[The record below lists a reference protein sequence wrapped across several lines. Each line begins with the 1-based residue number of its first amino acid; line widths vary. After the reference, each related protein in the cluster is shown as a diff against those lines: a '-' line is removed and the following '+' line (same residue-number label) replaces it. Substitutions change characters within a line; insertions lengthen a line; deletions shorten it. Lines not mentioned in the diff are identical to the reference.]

1 MSRPRRL
8 HFLTGA
14 LVALL
19 LLAPLPT
26 RAEVPTIITDIP
38 RDIGAS
44 FTGVPLLIWI
54 GGAVTAAET
63 FPFDSDIQQHFQTPH
78 LGKFDDVCDILGGP
92 YVIDAG
98 AVVVY
103 GIGAIAKL
111 PEVKNTGEALVEAL
125 VLTEATTAALKFSIN
140 RTRPNGGRWSF
151 PSAHASRSFAVA
163 AVLARLH
170 GLPAAI
176 PAYLAAAAITYTRLD
191 SNVHFA
197 SDLIFGAAL
206 GSAIGF
212 GTAKIHFLREKNMV
226 LLPTVMGGGPGLSFA
241 MAF

>member
-1 MSRPRRL
+1 MNRGHRL
-8 HFLTGA
+8 LCLTGA
-14 LVALL
+14 LVVLL
-19 LLAPLPT
+19 SAPIPA
-26 RAEVPTIITDIP
+26 RAEVPTIISDIP
-38 RDIGAS
+38 HDIGES
-44 FTGVPLLIWI
+44 FSGVPLLIWI

-63 FPFDSDIQQHFQTPH
+63 YPFDQEIQQHFQTPQ
-78 LGKFDDVCDILGGP
+78 LGKFDKVGEILGSP
-92 YVIDAG
+92 YLIDGG
-98 AVVVY
+98 AVLVY

-125 VLTEATTAALKFSIN
+125 VLTEAATAALKFSIN

-163 AVLARLH
+163 AVLSRIH

-212 GTAKIHFLREKNMV
+212 GTAKLHLFRDKNMV
-226 LLPTVMGGGPGLSFA
+226 LLPMAGGGPGLTFA
-241 MAF
+241 MIF

>member
-1 MSRPRRL
+1 MSNRL
-8 HFLTGA
+8 FFLASA
-14 LVALL
+14 LALL
-19 LLAPLPT
+19 LIASAPA
-26 RAEVPTIITDIP
+26 RAEVPTIISDIP
-38 RDIGAS
+38 KDIAGS

-63 FPFDSDIQQHFQTPH
+63 YPFDPDIQGHFQTPK
-78 LGKFDDVCDILGGP
+78 LGKFDDVADILGSP
-92 YVIDAG
+92 YVIDGG
-98 AVVVY
+98 AVLVY
-103 GIGAIAKL
+103 GIGALAKL

-125 VLTEATTAALKFSIN
+125 VLTEAATAALKFSID
-140 RTRPNGGRWSF
+140 RTRPNGGRWGF
-151 PSAHASRSFAVA
+151 PSAHASRSFAMA

-170 GLPAAI
+170 GVAAAV
-176 PAYLAAAAITYTRLD
+176 PAYLAAAAITYSRLD

-212 GTAKIHFLREKNMV
+212 GTSKIHVLRKQNMV